1 LKNIKQIL
9 LFSILLILLVTCNKL
24 YYALGSSVEV
34 GIDDGEVKVI
44 IESNLYQNMTGFPEV
59 DANISGS
66 ELNMAK
72 SAFEDALSEQAQK
85 PLRISSFSIF
95 VNSDNSWINSSTSF
109 NLDGVSSIENDVIL
123 TDLSW
128 ISFKVISDLKVGN
141 LSYNLVGE
149 KYLRPAIYDLSNQ
162 SGVNF
167 FSPFYTP
174 VTASM
179 AMNIAGNY
187 STFDLKSVSTNF
199 SSWNKYFDQNSFTT
213 SWNLPTR
220 ITLDLRAQIPSENAT
235 DLRTGAEFYSYTN
248 AYATLTMPGHG
259 IIANDSI
266 IYENNSGGYSII
278 MLGVIFGL
286 IGLAIVSRF
295 IGKRLMKT

>member
-1 LKNIKQIL
+1 MKKIKQIF
-9 LFSILLILLVTCNKL
+9 LFSILLILLVTCNRP

-34 GIDDGEVKVI
+34 GIDDGQVKVI
-44 IESNLYQNMTGFPEV
+44 IESKLYQNMTKFPEE

-85 PLRISSFSIF
+85 PLSISSFSIF
-95 VNSDNSWINSSTSF
+95 VNSGDSWINSSTSF
-109 NLDGVSSIENDVIL
+109 NLDDVSSLDNDVIL
-123 TDLSW
+123 TDLNW
-128 ISFKVISDLKVGN
+128 MSFEVISDLKVGN
-141 LSYNLVGE
+141 LSYNLIGE

-162 SGVNF
+162 SGVTF

-187 STFDLKSVSTNF
+187 STFDLKSVSNNF
-199 SSWNKYFDQNSFTT
+199 SAWNKYFDQNSLTT

-220 ITLDLRAQIPSENAT
+220 TTLDLRVQITNENVT
-235 DLRTGAEFYSYTN
+235 DLRTGSAFYSYTDASAN
-248 AYATLTMPGHG
+248 ITMPGHG
-259 IIANDSI
+259 IIVNDSI
-266 IYENNSGGYSII
+266 IYENTSGGYLII
-278 MLGVIFGL
+278 VLGVIFGL
-286 IGLAIVSRF
+286 IGLAIISRYV
-295 IGKRLMKT
+295 GKRLMKP